1 MYRNAWVAPL
11 CLTLA
16 LAIPLSASRQPSSSA
31 SESANPLIERYFDLY
46 FHFHPTA
53 ATTAGFHQ
61 YDTQLEDF
69 SRSNLDRE
77 AQALKSFLPD
87 LQNALRKG
95 PPALTADDLRFVESQ
110 IRARLLELET
120 IRMWQKDPDLYASS
134 QAYSIFVVMKR
145 DFAPA
150 QERLRSVIA
159 RERQIPRMFA
169 AARQNLQ
176 SPPRVYTEVA
186 LDQLPGTIDFFRND
200 VPKAFS
206 SVQDKALLVEFQI
219 ANQAVIE
226 AYKKYENFVRED
238 LLPVSRG
245 DFRLGAE
252 TFQKKL
258 LYDDMVD
265 IPLER
270 LREIAYAD
278 LHHNQDW
285 LKQVTAQIDPKH
297 SPREVVASLQSD
309 HPAPGQLLQSFREV
323 LGSLRQFI
331 QEKKIMT
338 IPSTAEP
345 VIEETPP
352 FSRALTTAA
361 MDTPGPYETKAKE
374 GFFEVTLPDPGWKPD
389 RVQQYMNGFSRG
401 TIVSTATHEVYPGHY
416 MQYLWSL
423 NAHSKVRKLLYC
435 DTNSEGWAHYT
446 EQMMLDEGYSSDPR
460 IRAGQLVDALLRDAR
475 FIVGLEMHT
484 GNMTLDQA
492 MDFFV
497 KEGYQVPPIA
507 EVEARRG
514 TSDPTYLVYT
524 LGKLQIM
531 KLREDYKKMKGHNF
545 SLQEFHDRFM
555 DQGGLPLKLIR
566 RAMLGDDSPTL

>member
-1 MYRNAWVAPL
+1 M
-11 CLTLA
+11 
-16 LAIPLSASRQPSSSA
+16 PLSASRQPSSAPSD
-31 SESANPLIERYFDLY
+31 SANRLIERYFDLY

-53 ATTAGFHQ
+53 ATAAGFHQ

-69 SRSNLDRE
+69 SRSNLDSE
-77 AQALKSFLPD
+77 AQALKRFLPD
-87 LQNALRKG
+87 LQSVLEKG

-134 QAYSIFVVMKR
+134 QAYSIFVIMKR

-150 QERLRSVIA
+150 RDRLRSVIA
-159 RERQIPRMFA
+159 RERQIPAVFLSA
-169 AARQNLQ
+169 SQNLRN
-176 SPPRVYTEVA
+176 PPRVYTEVA
-186 LDQLPGTIDFFRND
+186 LEQLPGTIDFFHND
-200 VPKAFS
+200 VPKAFI
-206 SVQDKALLVEFQI
+206 SVQDKALLTEFQA
-219 ANQAVIE
+219 ANHAVIE
-226 AYKKYENFVRED
+226 AYKSYENFVRED
-238 LLPVSRG
+238 MLPVSRG
-245 DFRLGAE
+245 DFRLGAD

-258 LYDDMVD
+258 LYEDMVD
-265 IPLER
+265 IPVDR

-278 LHHNQDW
+278 LHHNQEW
-285 LKQVTAQIDPKH
+285 LKQVTAQIDPKR
-297 SPREVVASLQSD
+297 SPREVVANLQSD
-309 HPAPGQLLQSFREV
+309 HPAPDQLLQSFRDT
-323 LGSLRQFI
+323 LANLRRFI

-338 IPSTAEP
+338 IPSSAEP
-345 VIEETPP
+345 VVEETPP
-352 FSRALTTAA
+352 FARALTTAA

-374 GFFEVTLPDPGWKPD
+374 GFFEVTLPAPDWDPS
-389 RVQQYMNGFSRG
+389 RIRQYMNGFSRG

-423 NAHSKVRKLLYC
+423 NAPSKVRKLLYC
-435 DTNSEGWAHYT
+435 NTNSEGWAHYT

-460 IRAGQLVDALLRDAR
+460 IRTGQLVDALLRDAR
-475 FIVGLEMHT
+475 FIAGLEMHT

-492 MDFFV
+492 KDFFV

-531 KLREDYKKMKGHNF
+531 KLREDYKKMKGDNF
-545 SLQEFHDRFM
+545 SLQEFHDRFI

-566 RAMLGDDSPTL
+566 RSMLGNDSPTL